1 MRPNHL
7 AKPNQPTINPTVAAG
22 TEAARADAVMAF
34 QAFMQRVQTQRT
46 PAILDI
52 GISMA
57 QVKVLHAVAASQGLH
72 ANELATWV
80 GTTPSTISG
89 LVDRLVDHGLLAR
102 RDDPTDR
109 RQVLITTTPAG
120 LELLDRF
127 RELNRRMLDSLL
139 LHVRVDDLPHITRA
153 FGILDQ
159 AAQAMAADAQP
170 DPDHPPAVLPRK
182 DLP

>member
-1 MRPNHL
+1 MGPNHL
-7 AKPNQPTINPTVAAG
+7 TKPNQPTTRPTDG
-22 TEAARADAVMAF
+22 ARADAVMAF
-34 QAFMQRVQTQRT
+34 QTFMQRVQTQRT
-46 PAILDI
+46 PAIIDI

-72 ANELATWV
+72 ANELATSV

-102 RDDPTDR
+102 RDDPSDR

-139 LHVRVDDLPHITRA
+139 VHVPEDDLPHITQA
-153 FGILDQ
+153 FRILDQ
-159 AAQAMAADAQP
+159 AAQSMATDAQT
-170 DPDHPPAVLPRK
+170 DPDHPPAAPTRK
-182 DLP
+182 DLL

>member
-7 AKPNQPTINPTVAAG
+7 TKPNQPTTRPTD
-22 TEAARADAVMAF
+22 AARGDAVKAF

-89 LVDRLVDHGLLAR
+89 LVDRLVEHGLLAR

-139 LHVRVDDLPHITRA
+139 LHVPEVDLPHVTRA
-153 FGILDQ
+153 FAILDQ
-159 AAQAMAADAQP
+159 AAQAMAADAQT
-170 DPDHPPAVLPRK
+170 DHDHPPAALPRK

>member
-7 AKPNQPTINPTVAAG
+7 RKPNQLTTDPTN
-22 TEAARADAVMAF
+22 AARSDAVQAF
-34 QAFMQRVQTQRT
+34 EAFMQRVQTQRT

-72 ANELATWV
+72 ANELATRV

-89 LVDRLVDHGLLAR
+89 LVDRLVDHELLAR

-120 LELLDRF
+120 MELLDRF
-127 RELNRRMLDSLL
+127 RELNRRMLESLL
-139 LHVRVDDLPHITRA
+139 LHVPEDDLPHVTRA

-159 AAQAMAADAQP
+159 AARSMAADAQSHP
-170 DPDHPPAVLPRK
+170 DQQPAATSRK